1 MPHDVFISYSSKDK
15 ITADAVCATLEANG
29 IRCWIAPRDVLP
41 GMEYAEALVEALHD
55 SRLLV
60 LVFSA
65 GANASVQ
72 VRQEVERAVSS
83 GLTILPFRIEDVPP
97 NRAMEFFIS
106 GRHWLDALT
115 PPLEAHLQE
124 LSRTVKLLLA
134 RGDAAPVPGPVPPL
148 PVPVPIPSPS
158 PIPAPLPPAPVP
170 TPTPHPIPAVLPN
183 WLLMTKKQAL
193 VHIRNA
199 WIAGLA
205 AAGLTF
211 IVGMAAANG
220 TSMIQGMDASTLQ
233 LAGYVDVT
241 IILVLSFGIFKRIR
255 GCAIAMLLYFF
266 ISKLIQFTASGL
278 GNPFGALIALGL
290 TYVFFQGVRGTSAYK
305 IMKDAWSQPEAV

>member
-1 MPHDVFISYSSKDK
+1 LGRGLGVTHDVFISYSSKDK
-15 ITADAVCATLEANG
+15 TTADAVCATLEQNG

-60 LVFSA
+60 LVFSS

-83 GLTILPFRIEDVPP
+83 GLAILPFRIENVPP

-124 LSRTVKLLLA
+124 LARTVKLLLS
-134 RGDAAPVPGPVPPL
+134 RGD
-148 PVPVPIPSPS
+148 PSPS
-158 PIPAPLPPAPVP
+158 PIPGPVPGPLPPSPVP
-170 TPTPHPIPAVLPN
+170 PPVPVPPPPIPPPVNPELPN

-193 VHIRNA
+193 AHIRNA
-199 WIAGLA
+199 WIAGVA
-205 AAGLTF
+205 AAVLTF
-211 IVGMAAANG
+211 IVGLAAASG
-220 TSMIQGMDASTLQ
+220 TSMIPGMDASTLQ
-233 LAGYVDVT
+233 LSGYVDVT
-241 IILVLSFGIFKRIR
+241 ILLALSYGIYKRIR
-255 GCAIAMLLYFF
+255 GCAIAMLIYFF
-266 ISKLIQFTASGL
+266 ASKLYQFAVAGL
-278 GNPFGALIALGL
+278 GNPIAVLIALGL
-290 TYVFFQGVRGTSAYK
+290 TYIFFQAVRGTSAYK
-305 IMKDAWSQPEAV
+305 IMKNTWSQPTGI